1 MKKKIKII
9 IIICIV
15 LVVAI
20 FLFFKFINKYTLQDL
35 MFNIQM
41 IGVDKDIIIEE
52 RGGPVH
58 IGGYATSSYD
68 YYVDL
73 DKKII
78 YKVLDYDV
86 YGGATIESGEAGSHY
101 TIERTKNLNNDEISD
116 ILKLTE
122 VEPNSNSSS
131 NSQVLSPISSFFD
144 EPIYY
149 NIKYNSKVTSVSNET
164 ATPLRNIINS
174 MK

>member
-1 MKKKIKII
+1 MKKKTKII

-20 FLFFKFINKYTLQDL
+20 FLFFNKYRLQDL

-41 IGVDKDIIIEE
+41 VGVDKDIIIEK

-58 IGGYATSSYD
+58 IGGYATTSYD

-78 YKVLDYDV
+78 YEVLNYDV
-86 YGGATIESGEAGSHY
+86 YGATIEPGEAGSHY
-101 TIERTKNLNNDEISD
+101 RIERTKNLNNDEISD

-131 NSQVLSPISSFFD
+131 NSQVLSRYSSFFD